1 MPDAIPEDEPWDR
14 TSRPT
19 IKGNIVI
26 AFMFIIAV
34 IAVFGLLAVAYG
46 TETRDSFSR

>member
-1 MPDAIPEDEPWDR
+1 MPGAKAEDEPWNR

-26 AFMFIIAV
+26 AIMFIVAV
-34 IAVFGLLAVAYG
+34 ITVFGLLAAAYG